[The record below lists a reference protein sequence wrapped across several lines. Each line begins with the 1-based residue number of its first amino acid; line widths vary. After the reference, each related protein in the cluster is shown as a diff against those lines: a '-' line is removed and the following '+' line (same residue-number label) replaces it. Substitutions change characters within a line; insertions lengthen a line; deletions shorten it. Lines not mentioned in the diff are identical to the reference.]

1 MGFATIFNIQRRLLW
16 VVAIGGI
23 IAVCTRNFVN
33 FELGYGPVIGS
44 FMGSFVVSLLAVKAV
59 HWFHVPNHVLMYRS
73 LLAFINM
80 HGVIGEVTNAFSN
93 GINSALIILCI
104 SLGVAVPNIFARR
117 YIAKDRQKFLQK
129 ELEERKARGK
139 FIEW

>member
-1 MGFATIFNIQRRLLW
+1 
-16 VVAIGGI
+16 
-23 IAVCTRNFVN
+23 
-33 FELGYGPVIGS
+33 
-44 FMGSFVVSLLAVKAV
+44 
-59 HWFHVPNHVLMYRS
+59 
-73 LLAFINM
+73 M

-129 ELEERKARGK
+129 ELKNVKPEANLLSGSLLMDL
-139 FIEW
+139 

>member
-1 MGFATIFNIQRRLLW
+1 M
-16 VVAIGGI
+16 
-23 IAVCTRNFVN
+23 
-33 FELGYGPVIGS
+33 
-44 FMGSFVVSLLAVKAV
+44 
-59 HWFHVPNHVLMYRS
+59 VLIPH
-73 LLAFINM
+73 L
-80 HGVIGEVTNAFSN
+80 
-93 GINSALIILCI
+93 